1 MNADTKV
8 TLQGVIMVSFVVN
21 ATALQEKLLF
31 TDKTLKDTVNS
42 NQIKIHLKW
51 TMLFCEG

>member
-42 NQIKIHLKW
+42 NQIKIHLKL

>member
-42 NQIKIHLKW
+42 NQIKIHLK
-51 TMLFCEG
+51 